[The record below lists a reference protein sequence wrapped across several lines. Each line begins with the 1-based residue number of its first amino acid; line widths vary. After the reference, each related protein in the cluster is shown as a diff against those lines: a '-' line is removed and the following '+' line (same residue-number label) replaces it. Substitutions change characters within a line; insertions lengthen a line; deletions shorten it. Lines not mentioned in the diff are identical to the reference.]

1 MDEDTQYKKNESAK
15 TKVNKPIICADGFRM
30 SVQAHSLANCKKD
43 PATGRYTH
51 VEVGYPTEAEQLL
64 EEWAEEPENLC
75 KTIYP
80 YVPAQRVALVCAKHG
95 GIISGEL
102 PAGVVYLKPP
112 KGGE

>member
-75 KTIYP
+75 KTIGMCQTRWHNFRRITRGRCIP
-80 YVPAQRVALVCAKHG
+80 
-95 GIISGEL
+95 
-102 PAGVVYLKPP
+102 
-112 KGGE
+112 